1 MPQARY
7 EILRPINSGGMA
19 ELYLARARGDDGH
32 VRLVVLKRILP
43 HLARDTAFVEM
54 FLNEARIAAT
64 LAHPNVVAVT
74 DFGQL
79 DGDYFITMEYVHGA
93 DLGELLELA
102 GEAGLRLPL
111 DVALTIVQH
120 ACAGLHHAHELRGF
134 DGQLLELV
142 HRDVSPSNV
151 MIGHDGSI
159 KVTDFGIATAA
170 ALTRTTRA
178 GTLKGKVSYMSPEQ
192 CKGDRIDRRADVFAL
207 GILLYETTLMTRLFV
222 GDNDYALMNQVIE
235 GRVPRPSEVEL
246 GYPAVLEGIVMR
258 ALAVDPKDRYPTAN
272 HLQRSIESWAA
283 SQGMQLSSHLV
294 GAFAAPLLGARPHPA
309 TELAAAST
317 TAGTRVARMRHG
329 RSWAWFGIAGAVG
342 LLAAAVGGVTL
353 AQPDDPQ
360 THAPAPAP
368 AAPTPVVAPPQPTAS
383 MAGTTVTRPVEAI
396 VPVSPTTPPQ
406 VRIEEQPSADT
417 QSELE
422 EEELIVV
429 EDEAAAAAQGRTQKR
444 RRNTGKT
451 GRTYDLDEAAP
462 PR

>member
-19 ELYLARARGDDGH
+19 ELYLARARGPDGS
-32 VRLVVLKRILP
+32 VGLVVLKRILP

-64 LAHPNVVAVT
+64 LRHPNVVAVT

-93 DLGELLELA
+93 DLGEVLELA
-102 GEAGLRLPL
+102 ATADVRMPL
-111 DVALTIVQH
+111 DVALTVVQH
-120 ACAGLHHAHELRGF
+120 ACAGLHHAHELRGL
-134 DGQLLELV
+134 DGRLLELV

-151 MIGHDGSI
+151 MIGFDGSI

-192 CKGDRIDRRADVFAL
+192 CKGERIDRRADVFAL

-235 GRVPRPSEVEL
+235 GRITRPRDVEP
-246 GYPAVLEGIVMR
+246 GYPPVLEGIVMR
-258 ALAVDPKDRYPTAN
+258 ALAVDPNDRYPTAD
-272 HLQRSIESWAA
+272 HLQRSIESFAA
-283 SQGMQLSSHLV
+283 SQGLELTSFSV
-294 GAFAAPLLGARPHPA
+294 SAFAASLLGARPHPA

-317 TAGTRVARMRHG
+317 TAGTRVARMRTG
-329 RSWAWFGIAGAVG
+329 RSYAWFGVAGAIG

-360 THAPAPAP
+360 AHAPAP
-368 AAPTPVVAPPQPTAS
+368 PTPVPTEPAS
-383 MAGTTVTRPVEAI
+383 MAGAALSRPADPVARPAIAPPPVE
-396 VPVSPTTPPQ
+396 VPPP
-406 VRIEEQPSADT
+406 VADT
-417 QSELE
+417 QPELE

-429 EDEAAAAAQGRTQKR
+429 EDEATARAHGRTPKR
-444 RRNTGKT
+444 RRGPVKT
-451 GRTYDLDEAAP
+451 VRTYDLDEAAP